1 MPSFD
6 VIIEVDKVELK
17 NAIDQSNKEIS
28 NRFDFKGS
36 DARIELSDDETLSI
50 YADDEFKMN
59 QVYDLM
65 IGKMAKRDIDIRSL
79 TKQKLEK
86 ISGDKVKQS
95 VAVLSGIDKELAKKI
110 VRTVKDHKLK
120 AQGSIQGDVVRFSGS
135 KRDVLQEVI
144 SLLKTEITEVPL
156 QYKNFRD

>member
-17 NAIDQSNKEIS
+17 NAVDQSNKELS

-36 DARIELSDDETLSI
+36 DARVELSDDETLSI

-65 IGKMAKRDIDIRSL
+65 IGKMTKREIDIRSL

-86 ISGDKVKQS
+86 VSGDKVKQS
-95 VAVLSGIDKELAKKI
+95 VTVLSGIDKELAKRI

-135 KRDVLQEVI
+135 KRDSLQDVI

>member
-6 VIIEVDKVELK
+6 VIIEVDKVELR

-36 DARIELSDDETLSI
+36 DARIEISDDKTLAI
-50 YADDEFKMN
+50 YTDDEFKMN
-59 QVYDLM
+59 QVVDWM
-65 IGKMAKRDIDIRSL
+65 IGKMTKREIDIRSL

-95 VAVLSGIDKELAKKI
+95 VTILSGIDKDLAKKI
-110 VRTVKDHKLK
+110 VKTVKDNKLK
-120 AQGSIQGDVVRFSGS
+120 AQGSIQGDIVRFSGS
-135 KRDVLQEVI
+135 KRDALQAVI
-144 SLLKTEITEVPL
+144 SLLKNEISDVPL

>member
-95 VAVLSGIDKELAKKI
+95 VTVLSGIDKELAKKI

>member
-6 VIIEVDKVELK
+6 VIIEVDKVELR

-95 VAVLSGIDKELAKKI
+95 VTVLSGIDKELAKKI

>member
-6 VIIEVDKVELK
+6 VIIEVDKVELR

-86 ISGDKVKQS
+86 ISGDKMKQS

-110 VRTVKDHKLK
+110 VRAVKDHKLK

>member
-6 VIIEVDKVELK
+6 VIIEVDNVELK
-17 NAIDQSNKEIS
+17 NAVDQSNKELS

-50 YADDEFKMN
+50 YAYDEFKMN

-65 IGKMAKRDIDIRSL
+65 IGKMTKREIDIRSL

-86 ISGDKVKQS
+86 VSGDKVKQS
-95 VAVLSGIDKELAKKI
+95 VTVLSGIDK
-110 VRTVKDHKLK
+110 
-120 AQGSIQGDVVRFSGS
+120 
-135 KRDVLQEVI
+135 
-144 SLLKTEITEVPL
+144 
-156 QYKNFRD
+156 

>member
-110 VRTVKDHKLK
+110 VRAVKDHKLK

-144 SLLKTEITEVPL
+144 SLLKAEITEVPL

>member
-6 VIIEVDKVELK
+6 VIIEVDKVELR

-36 DARIELSDDETLSI
+36 DARIELSDDATLSI

>member
-6 VIIEVDKVELK
+6 VIIEVDKVELR

-110 VRTVKDHKLK
+110 VRAVKDHKLK

-144 SLLKTEITEVPL
+144 SLLKAEITEVPL

>member
-95 VAVLSGIDKELAKKI
+95 ITVLSGIDKELAKKI

>member
-95 VAVLSGIDKELAKKI
+95 VTVLSGIDKELAKKI

-144 SLLKTEITEVPL
+144 SILKTEITEVPL

>member
-17 NAIDQSNKEIS
+17 NAVDQSNKELS

-36 DARIELSDDETLSI
+36 DARVELSDDETLSI

-65 IGKMAKRDIDIRSL
+65 IGKMTKREIDIRSL

-86 ISGDKVKQS
+86 VSGDKVKQS
-95 VAVLSGIDKELAKKI
+95 VTVLSGIDKELAKRI

-135 KRDVLQEVI
+135 KRDTLQDVI

>member
-6 VIIEVDKVELK
+6 VIIEVDKVELR

-95 VAVLSGIDKELAKKI
+95 VTVLSGIDKELAKKI
-110 VRTVKDHKLK
+110 VKAVKDHKLK

>member
-6 VIIEVDKVELK
+6 VIIEVDKVELR

-95 VAVLSGIDKELAKKI
+95 VTVLSGIDKELAKKI

-144 SLLKTEITEVPL
+144 SLLKAEITEVPL

>member
-6 VIIEVDKVELK
+6 VVIEVDKVELR

-95 VAVLSGIDKELAKKI
+95 VTVLSGIDKELAKKI

>member
-6 VIIEVDKVELK
+6 VVIEVDKVELR
-17 NAIDQSNKEIS
+17 NAMDQSNKEIS

-95 VAVLSGIDKELAKKI
+95 VTVLSGIDKELAKKI

>member
-6 VIIEVDKVELK
+6 VIIEVDKVELR

-110 VRTVKDHKLK
+110 VRAVKDHKLK

-144 SLLKTEITEVPL
+144 SLLKTEIIEVPL

>member
-17 NAIDQSNKEIS
+17 NAVDQSNKELS

-65 IGKMAKRDIDIRSL
+65 IGKMTKREIDIRSL

-86 ISGDKVKQS
+86 VSGDKVKQS
-95 VAVLSGIDKELAKKI
+95 VTVLSGIDKELAKRI

-135 KRDVLQEVI
+135 KRDTLQDVI
-144 SLLKTEITEVPL
+144 SLLKTEITEAPL

>member
-36 DARIELSDDETLSI
+36 DARIELSNDETLSI

-95 VAVLSGIDKELAKKI
+95 VTVLSGIDKELAKKI

>member
-6 VIIEVDKVELK
+6 VIIEVDKVELR

-110 VRTVKDHKLK
+110 VRAVKDHKLK

>member
-6 VIIEVDKVELK
+6 VIIEVDKVELR

-110 VRTVKDHKLK
+110 VRAVKDHKLK
-120 AQGSIQGDVVRFSGS
+120 AQGSIQGDIVRFSGS

-144 SLLKTEITEVPL
+144 SLLKAEITEVPL

>member
-17 NAIDQSNKEIS
+17 NAVDQSNKELS

-36 DARIELSDDETLSI
+36 DARIDLSDDQTLSI

-65 IGKMAKRDIDIRSL
+65 IGKMTKREIDIRSL

-86 ISGDKVKQS
+86 VSGDKVKQS
-95 VAVLSGIDKELAKKI
+95 VTVLSGIDKELAKRI

-135 KRDVLQEVI
+135 KRDTLQDVI

>member
-6 VIIEVDKVELK
+6 VIIEVDKVELR

-36 DARIELSDDETLSI
+36 DARIEISDDKTLSI

-59 QVYDLM
+59 QVFDLM
-65 IGKMAKRDIDIRSL
+65 IGKMTKREIDIRSL

-95 VAVLSGIDKELAKKI
+95 VTILSGIDKDLAKKI
-110 VRTVKDHKLK
+110 VKTVKDNKLK
-120 AQGSIQGDVVRFSGS
+120 AQGSIQGDIVRFSGS
-135 KRDVLQEVI
+135 KRDALQAVI
-144 SLLKTEITEVPL
+144 SLLKNEITDVPL

>member
-36 DARIELSDDETLSI
+36 DARIELADDETLSI

-95 VAVLSGIDKELAKKI
+95 VTVLSGIDKELAKKI

>member
-17 NAIDQSNKEIS
+17 NAVDQSNKELS

-65 IGKMAKRDIDIRSL
+65 IGKMTKREIDIRSL

-86 ISGDKVKQS
+86 VSGDKVKQS
-95 VAVLSGIDKELAKKI
+95 VTVLSGIDKELAKRI

-135 KRDVLQEVI
+135 KRDTLQDVI
-144 SLLKTEITEVPL
+144 SLLKSEITEVPL

>member
-6 VIIEVDKVELK
+6 VIIEVDKVELR

-59 QVYDLM
+59 EVYDLM

-120 AQGSIQGDVVRFSGS
+120 AQGSIQGSQAGPR
-135 KRDVLQEVI
+135 
-144 SLLKTEITEVPL
+144 
-156 QYKNFRD
+156 

>member
-86 ISGDKVKQS
+86 VSGDKVKQS
-95 VAVLSGIDKELAKKI
+95 VTVLSGIDKELAKRI

-135 KRDVLQEVI
+135 KRDTLQDVI

>member
-6 VIIEVDKVELK
+6 VIIEVDKVELR

-36 DARIELSDDETLSI
+36 DARIEISDDKTLSI

-59 QVYDLM
+59 QVFDLM
-65 IGKMAKRDIDIRSL
+65 IGKMTKREIDIRSL

-95 VAVLSGIDKELAKKI
+95 VTILSGIDKDLAKKI
-110 VRTVKDHKLK
+110 VKTVKDNKLK
-120 AQGSIQGDVVRFSGS
+120 AQGSIQGEIVRFSGS
-135 KRDVLQEVI
+135 KRDALQAVI
-144 SLLKTEITEVPL
+144 SLLKNEISDVPL

>member
-6 VIIEVDKVELK
+6 VIIEVDKVELR
-17 NAIDQSNKEIS
+17 NAIDQSNKELS

-65 IGKMAKRDIDIRSL
+65 IGKMTKREIDIRSL

-86 ISGDKVKQS
+86 VSGDKVKQS
-95 VAVLSGIDKELAKKI
+95 VTVLSGIDKELAKRI

-135 KRDVLQEVI
+135 KRDSLQDVI

>member
-36 DARIELSDDETLSI
+36 DARIEISNDETLSI
-50 YADDEFKMN
+50 FADDEFKMH

-65 IGKMAKRDIDIRSL
+65 IGKMTKREIDIRSL

-95 VAVLSGIDKELAKKI
+95 VNVLSGIDKELAKKI
-110 VRTVKDHKLK
+110 VKIVKDHNLK

-135 KRDVLQEVI
+135 KRDTLQEVI

-156 QYKNFRD
+156 QYKNFRE